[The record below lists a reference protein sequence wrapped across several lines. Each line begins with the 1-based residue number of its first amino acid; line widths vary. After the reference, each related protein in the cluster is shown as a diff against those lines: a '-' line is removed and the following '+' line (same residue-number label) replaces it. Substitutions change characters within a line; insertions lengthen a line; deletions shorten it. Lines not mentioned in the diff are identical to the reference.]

1 MEAPQKVEKV
11 EDEGSRRWLPW
22 LPETTAAATD
32 DARGVTDFWQSYH
45 ALIHLYG
52 YLPTR
57 GISGE
62 YVRVPL
68 SVSRLYLLPG
78 THREIISLK
87 YLLPVL
93 PPLLNSFVTNF
104 VFEPFDPRTWIYIYK
119 YIHIYIDIYIYI
131 YIFIHKYRTR
141 CWKVCRLF
149 RKLFSYSEIF
159 SSERSREIFETPP
172 DGIII
177 GRI

>member
-1 MEAPQKVEKV
+1 MEALFHGWWGTEVVVEAPQKVEKV

-104 VFEPFDPRTWIYIYK
+104 VFEPFDPRTWIYIYTN
-119 YIHIYIDIYIYI
+119 IYIY
-131 YIFIHKYRTR
+131 T
-141 CWKVCRLF
+141 
-149 RKLFSYSEIF
+149 
-159 SSERSREIFETPP
+159 
-172 DGIII
+172 
-177 GRI
+177 